1 MFKPGEVAYYRRPE
15 DQRALRCEIISYGE
29 GCYTVRGMRT
39 ASSYRRPVLTI
50 PEQHMLPV
58 SVVRRQP
65 KYRREYHG
73 AGLSVPVTE
82 SLQRARIGCE
92 RLGMDEGAVLFA
104 DPLQR
109 LCKRIVGRLA
119 RFNGICGADNPER
132 YELQSEFLV
141 AALQAIRTLTSKAS
155 DSDLDEFR
163 RFLAGEDH
171 LFGKIVVTIA
181 RTGKTSCIRYL
192 QKRQKYH
199 QTHCSIE
206 SIRRYSA

>member
-1 MFKPGEVAYYRRPE
+1 MFESGEIAYYRRPE
-15 DQRALRCEIISYGE
+15 DQRALRCEIINYAE
-29 GCYTVRGMRT
+29 GYYTVRGMRT
-39 ASSYRRPVLTI
+39 ASSYRRPVLSI
-50 PEQHMLPV
+50 PEQYMLPV
-58 SVVRRQP
+58 SVVRP
-65 KYRREYHG
+65 AKKYSREYHG
-73 AGLSVPVTE
+73 GGLSVPAAE
-82 SLQRARIGCE
+82 SLQRAQIGCE

-119 RFNGICGADNPER
+119 SSNGIHGADNPER
-132 YELQSEFLV
+132 HELQSEFVV
-141 AALQAIRTLTSKAS
+141 ASLQAIRTATSKAS
-155 DSDLDEFR
+155 DSDLEAFR

-181 RTGKTSCIRYL
+181 RTGKTACIRYL
-192 QKRQKYH
+192 QRRQQYH